1 MKDHDAINCNLNG
14 RRVSIIT
21 STDAVQPSMHQKNRM
36 SSTYQHLTNRALQRL
51 LAQRASA
58 TDGAFALDDDT
69 ETQINQE
76 RSGGMALDTAIQ
88 AKMGA
93 ATGHDFSGVRV
104 HTSPQS
110 DALNQQL
117 GARAFTTG
125 QDVFFRAG
133 EYNPG
138 SGGGQEL
145 LAHELTHVVQQG
157 TGRVGGGSGGMTV
170 NAPGDAYEQEADAV
184 AKSVMSGQAIS
195 GAATGVQRAELP
207 EEDEEVQ
214 MQATEEDE
222 LQTKLLQRAEL
233 PEEDEEV
240 QMKALQR
247 AEMPE
252 EDEEVQMQAL
262 QREDVPEE
270 DELPA

>member
-1 MKDHDAINCNLNG
+1 MSKLLISENIASRLNSPKAID
-14 RRVSIIT
+14 
-21 STDAVQPSMHQKNRM
+21 STFEAQL
-36 SSTYQHLTNRALQRL
+36 STNAPQLPLTNSALQRL

-117 GARAFTTG
+117 GAKAFTTG

-170 NAPGDAYEQEADAV
+170 NAPGDAYEQEADSV
-184 AKSVMSGQAIS
+184 AKSVMSGQAVS
-195 GAATGVQRAELP
+195 GAAADMQRAELP
-207 EEDEEVQ
+207 EEDEDMQ
-214 MQATEEDE
+214 MQAVEEDE

-240 QMKALQR
+240 QM
-247 AEMPE
+247 
-252 EDEEVQMQAL
+252 QAL

-270 DELPA
+270 DAMPEL